1 VWKRGVFDIFLKLS
15 ELGIGS
21 GTGDPEFC
29 SIDGSIQSF
38 LCFLTLYYI
47 KFHFISLISIH
58 VMLLVS
64 TASVLYIRTLNFAR

>member
-38 LCFLTLYYI
+38 LCFLIL
-47 KFHFISLISIH
+47 S
-58 VMLLVS
+58 
-64 TASVLYIRTLNFAR
+64 NNGQ